1 MNYIFSLNEVLK
13 NTQEARYSIEQS
25 LNQHSNKQTKLFWF
39 LKLKFLSKNTRKII
53 RVRITADMDKGD
65 SQNITA
71 IKISKE
77 KEILCKSSKEYGIL
91 NKLCKGRDF
100 TA

>member
-25 LNQHSNKQTKLFWF
+25 LNQHSNKQTKLFWI

-53 RVRITADMDKGD
+53 RVRITAIDMDKVD

-77 KEILCKSSKEYGIL
+77 KEILCKSSTEHGIL
-91 NKLCKGRDF
+91 NKLCKMMP
-100 TA
+100 